1 MKHRNGFSA
10 AGADGARGGGSPSRQ
25 LGGFR
30 RSSMLVKFHS
40 WLLILFLVTAGA
52 APSFAVPD
60 RKRTKKTPRT
70 AAAAKAHQRTKRST
84 ARSRRVHRRTYSPW
98 TEPNFAASTAGD
110 RLDGEDP
117 IVRAAAVE
125 ALGSLNGAVVAVD
138 PFTGRVL
145 AVVNQKLAY
154 QSGFQPCSTI
164 KLVASLA
171 GLNEGLVEKDT
182 PVRLYGRT
190 SMNMTEALAHSNN
203 VYFAHLGTRLGY
215 DRVSY
220 YARLFGLGEK
230 AGLNIQAEQ
239 PGVWPAEPPAN
250 GGVGMMTSFGEGIA
264 LTPLELASLLAV
276 IANGG
281 TLYYLQHP
289 ESQQEIQHFV
299 PRIKRRLDIGRW
311 IPEIKVGMQAA
322 VDYGTARR
330 ANYDPEQP
338 ILGKTGTCTD
348 GRQPGVHLGWFGSF
362 NEIGGKKLVV
372 VVLLTGGRLVNG
384 PVASGVAGQVYKHLS
399 EKNYWIQ
406 LGSISPVA
414 LISTGTCCT
423 ATP

>member
-1 MKHRNGFSA
+1 MEHRNEVSRASA
-10 AGADGARGGGSPSRQ
+10 AGACGSPRPSRRAGVIHRGGNRP
-25 LGGFR
+25 
-30 RSSMLVKFHS
+30 KFCS
-40 WLLILFLVTAGA
+40 WLVILILAATGA
-52 APSFAVPD
+52 IPSFAVPD
-60 RKRTKKTPRT
+60 WKRTKRTPKKTAT
-70 AAAAKAHQRTKRST
+70 VKTGQYVKRHSK
-84 ARSRRVHRRTYSPW
+84 RSRRVHRRPYRPW
-98 TEPNFAASTAGD
+98 TEPSFADSATGD
-110 RLDGEDP
+110 QLAGEDP

-125 ALGSLNGAVVAVD
+125 ALGPLNGTVVAVD

-230 AGLNIQAEQ
+230 AGLNIEAEQ
-239 PGVWPAEPPAN
+239 PGTWPSQPPAN

-264 LTPLELASLLAV
+264 LTPLELASLLTV

-289 ESQQEIQHFV
+289 QSEQEIQNFV
-299 PRIKRRLDIGRW
+299 PRIKRRLDISRW

-338 ILGKTGTCTD
+338 VLGKTGTCTD

-362 NEIGGKKLVV
+362 NEVGGKKLVV
-372 VVLLTGGRLVNG
+372 VVLLTGGRRVSG
-384 PVASGVAGQVYKHLS
+384 PVASGVAGQVYKRLS
-399 EKNYWIQ
+399 ERNYWVN

-414 LISTGTCCT
+414 LISTGTCCA